1 MTMMTELSPEVHDEL
16 VGRLIALRQLAEDLA
31 EAFDDPSAAAGAR
44 QMLESIDRMLELV
57 GAANAPE

>member
-1 MTMMTELSPEVHDEL
+1 MTELSPEAHAEL
-16 VGRLIALRQLAEDLA
+16 VNRLSALRELAGGLA

-57 GAANAPE
+57 GAAKPPE